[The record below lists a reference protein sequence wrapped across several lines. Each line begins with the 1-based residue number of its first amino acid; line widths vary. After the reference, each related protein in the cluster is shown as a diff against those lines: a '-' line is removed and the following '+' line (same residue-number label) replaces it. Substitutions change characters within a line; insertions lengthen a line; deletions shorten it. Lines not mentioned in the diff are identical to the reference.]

1 MNSNGPFTLAISAAI
16 LAVSGD
22 SKKTIAAESYSG
34 DLEIAAK
41 IASVNGPLEFIRQ
54 LADITIG

>member
-1 MNSNGPFTLAISAAI
+1 MAFTLAISAAI